1 MNRLFVVLFC
11 ITLGTLYPCFAMHRT
26 SRMLIRSAIA
36 TVQTRTA
43 TTIIPTREITQ
54 PNQRSTPIIREYAKT
69 LGSLND
75 QAVSW
80 RLPYADLQQ
89 ILDTGIA
96 LFAATAPDTQ
106 EYRLVIYYLQQENCT
121 QQQVLQKICFL
132 HSLFANSNNMV
143 SDNTQVQQFSRA
155 IRLIHETVVATTP
168 SLGNLAGC

>member
-11 ITLGTLYPCFAMHRT
+11 ITLGTWHPCVAMQRA
-26 SRMLIRSAIA
+26 SRMLARSAIA
-36 TVQTRTA
+36 TLQKRTA
-43 TTIIPTREITQ
+43 TTIIPTREVAQ

-69 LGSLND
+69 LSALNN
-75 QAVSW
+75 QTVSW
-80 RLPYADLQQ
+80 RLSYADLQQ

-121 QQQVLQKICFL
+121 QQQILQKICFL

-143 SDNTQVQQFSRA
+143 SDNTQVQQFSSA
-155 IRLIHETVVATTP
+155 IRLIHETIVATTP